1 MNQVALELDTPA
13 ADAADRTGFDIGWD
27 HAHHALVPPPE
38 LLLDGTPICQ
48 GWMAGRAVFGRRT
61 MASTR
66 ATRQWL
72 LLRTRAWREGVAF
85 EAQRLTAHCVGQLH
99 ATHCPVLRTALGG
112 AATQPD
118 AALIERLN
126 PAAAYAA
133 GNLATLSQSAAQAWR
148 GLDWRQLVRRAHDA
162 ADVKAAADVNAAGP
176 ATPSALS
183 AAAWWRLAA
192 LRSYATPLLFAE
204 AATLPLAVLPPKR
217 ARLLNAPQ
225 GLQALV
231 TLLFTTP
238 GWAARCARLAAML
251 PQAALRHD
259 FNLFVGA
266 IAPRVLEAGAD
277 PRTLHRALED
287 AWLLERVRRRWQ
299 HFVFSLG
306 EAGTEQLL
314 ARATADGLA
323 VKRTL
328 SHALEQAVEGWG
340 LPDTGAL
347 LRVNTRARPLPASGR
362 QRPPRTAQPRC

>member
-72 LLRTRAWREGVAF
+72 LLRTRAWREGVDCD
-85 EAQRLTAHCVGQLH
+85 AQQLTAHHVGQLH
-99 ATHCPVLRTALGG
+99 ATHCPVLRTPLGG

-126 PAAAYAA
+126 PATAYAA
-133 GNLATLSQSAAQAWR
+133 GNLATLSQRAAQAWR
-148 GLDWRQLVRRAHDA
+148 SLGWRELVRRAQDA
-162 ADVKAAADVNAAGP
+162 ADVTATGP
-176 ATPSALS
+176 ANPATLS

-192 LRSYATPLLFAE
+192 LRSYATPLPFAE